1 MLLLCQGLSFDI
13 FFSRTVDFALFMVR
27 TSTQLPAELLF
38 HFTLVLNGEI
48 IQIQISLKISQIS
61 RLFYANSFERGRGV
75 VGVDVVFSALIQ
87 QNFLASKI
95 LLVYFMV
102 ITFLVNKLENINF
115 PPLQT
120 ERKVQEH
127 LPNCKKRR
135 LKCSS

>member
-1 MLLLCQGLSFDI
+1 M
-13 FFSRTVDFALFMVR
+13 
-27 TSTQLPAELLF
+27 
-38 HFTLVLNGEI
+38 
-48 IQIQISLKISQIS
+48 
-61 RLFYANSFERGRGV
+61 GV

-102 ITFLVNKLENINF
+102 ITFLVNKLKNINF
-115 PPLQT
+115 PPLHT